1 MANGIEIFARCRGG
15 NGSLGL
21 IISEGDEWKEQ
32 RRFAI
37 RHLRDFGFGKSSME
51 EMIRDEFL
59 DMAENLRGMEG
70 QEVESKH
77 LFNVNIMN
85 VIWRM
90 MSGSRKVTFTS
101 ASPNSS

>member
-1 MANGIEIFARCRGG
+1 MRN
-15 NGSLGL
+15 
-21 IISEGDEWKEQ
+21 
-32 RRFAI
+32 
-37 RHLRDFGFGKSSME
+37 LRDFGFGKSSME

-85 VIWRM
+85 IIWRM
-90 MSGSRKVTFTS
+90 MSGSRSVYLIPSGVDNTHDPLGMRGSNLPIT
-101 ASPNSS
+101 AAGPIRP